1 MQVVYTFE
9 DAPEAVEKSIFLVGP
24 TPRDPETKSW
34 RPEMI
39 EALERAGYDGVV
51 FVPEFRDWKVL
62 DDYLAQVSWEKRHL
76 EMADIILAWVPRCLK
91 TMPSFTTNCEFG
103 TWIDSGKLVYGR
115 PDESP
120 KNSYLDWMYE
130 DRKLGKPFNN
140 VDEIAKAVTERLK
153 KGALRK
159 GGERFVP
166 IDIFNTHQFQN
177 WYAQQRE
184 AGNRLDQAKV
194 LYQFKINN
202 KYPFCH
208 ILWAKMWV
216 EAEQRHKENE
226 FVFSRSDV
234 VSVLAVCDSRYF
246 ERGYHEPEILLVR
259 EYRTPA
265 RTGDA
270 CVLELPGG
278 SSKNLSEHPLITA
291 CHELQEET
299 GLVIEED
306 RFVNVPV
313 GARQLV
319 ATLSSHVSTLFV
331 VELTKEEIEAAKAS
345 KGPRGVVEDT
355 ERTYVEVLPLSTIV
369 AERRVDWSTLG
380 QIYQGLDA
388 LKGFR
393 YG

>member
-194 LYQFKINN
+194 LVPIQNQQQISVLPY
-202 KYPFCH
+202 
-208 ILWAKMWV
+208 LWAKMWV

-234 VSVLAVCDSRYF
+234 VSVLAVCDSRY
-246 ERGYHEPEILLVR
+246 HEAWIP
-259 EYRTPA
+259 
-265 RTGDA
+265 RTGNFA
-270 CVLELPGG
+270 C
-278 SSKNLSEHPLITA
+278 S
-291 CHELQEET
+291 
-299 GLVIEED
+299 
-306 RFVNVPV
+306 
-313 GARQLV
+313 
-319 ATLSSHVSTLFV
+319 
-331 VELTKEEIEAAKAS
+331 
-345 KGPRGVVEDT
+345 
-355 ERTYVEVLPLSTIV
+355 
-369 AERRVDWSTLG
+369 
-380 QIYQGLDA
+380 
-388 LKGFR
+388 
-393 YG
+393 